1 MRWFRRLLRLLPA
14 DFQADYARDME
25 RTFRAQRHEAEREG
39 RTSLVR
45 LWSAMLGDLLRT
57 APREHAA
64 QFTDD
69 ARYAVRILRAAPG
82 FTAVAVLTL
91 AVGIGANTALFSVVH
106 ALLLRPLPFPDPGR
120 IVRIFESRP
129 QDGLFRNSASGPNIL
144 DWKEQSRAFS
154 AIAAYRPRN
163 VNVSG
168 RGEPHYVQAA
178 RASVEFFHV
187 LGVQPALG
195 RLLTLEEE
203 RDGGA
208 VAVISHRLWQ
218 SQFSGASDVLGQTLM
233 LDGEPFVVI
242 GVLPADF
249 RFQLDADVWIRL
261 SLYPGNMPS
270 RGSHNLNVI
279 ARLKDDAT
287 LEAARAELTT
297 IAARLERQYPDSN
310 TGWTVVIEP
319 LLDSTVSDV
328 RPIALLLF
336 GAVGF
341 LLLTA
346 CANIGSLLVAR
357 AARRTREFAVRIA
370 LGANRT
376 RLIRQLLT
384 ESVLLAAFGGAIGTA
399 VAAVMVDGIKRFDAF
414 DVPRLDEVSVDG
426 SVLAVS
432 FGLTLLTGVLFGL
445 GPALHVGRW
454 EFGGHLTGGARGASA
469 GRERRRMQATLSAA
483 QIAIALVLLVGAGL
497 MVRTLAGLT
506 RVDPGFDSSG
516 VLAIDLSLSDA
527 RYPTDAD
534 AIRFYQRI
542 VDGTSALPGVA
553 SAALISD
560 PPLTGGAGYWSNG
573 LSIVGRPRKPPGEE
587 DFAYLRWVTPQYF
600 RTLRVPLVSGR
611 LLDERDVVG
620 QPRAVVINAAFAA
633 RHFRGQN
640 PIGERLVIS
649 WRDSTPWQIVGVVG
663 DFRQTS
669 LKEAAEP
676 QMYVPMYQAMTGYG
690 TLLVRT
696 ADDLLALVPAV
707 RAAIRGID
715 PEQPIYNIRALDDAV
730 AASVAPQRL
739 ITQTLALFACAALAL
754 ALIGIYGV
762 LAFQIAER
770 THEIGVRMAL
780 GAHAAH
786 VVRMVVGEG
795 MAPTLAGLAAGGAGA
810 IVLSRLI
817 EAWLFEVKPGDPVTY
832 AATMVLLCAA
842 ALFACY
848 LPARRATRIDP
859 AIALRSE

>member
-1 MRWFRRLLRLLPA
+1 LLPA

-25 RTFRAQRHEAEREG
+25 STFRAQRRDAERKG
-39 RTSLVR
+39 RTSIVL
-45 LWSAMLGDLLRT
+45 LWSATLGDLLRT

-64 QFTDD
+64 QLADD
-69 ARYAVRILRAAPG
+69 TRYALRILRAAPG

-106 ALLLRPLPFPDPGR
+106 ALLLRPLPFPDPAR

-129 QDGLFRNSASGPNIL
+129 QDGLFRNSVSGPNLL

-168 RGEPHYVQAA
+168 RGEPRYVQAA
-178 RASVEFFHV
+178 RASVEFFHA
-187 LGVQPALG
+187 LGVRPALG

-203 RDGGA
+203 RDGGP

-218 SQFSGASDVLGQTLM
+218 SQFSGAPNVLGQTLT

-261 SLYPGNMPS
+261 GLYPGNMPS

-279 ARLKDDAT
+279 ARLKDGAT
-287 LEAARAELTT
+287 LEAARAELAT
-297 IAARLERQYPDSN
+297 IAARLERQYPESN

-319 LLDSTVSDV
+319 LLDSTVSNV

-384 ESVLLAAFGGAIGTA
+384 ESVLLAAVGGAAGTA
-399 VAAVMVDGIKRFDAF
+399 VAVVLVEAVARFDAF
-414 DVPRLDEVSVDG
+414 DVPRLDEVSVDA
-426 SVLAVS
+426 SVLAVTV
-432 FGLTLLTGVLFGL
+432 GLTLLTGILFGL
-445 GPALHVGRW
+445 GPALHVGRC
-454 EFGGHLTGGARGASA
+454 ECGGHLAGEARAASA

-506 RVDPGFDSSG
+506 RVDPGFDSAG
-516 VLAIDLSLSDA
+516 VLAVDLSLSDA

-534 AIRFYQRI
+534 AIRFYRRV
-542 VDGTSALPGVA
+542 VDGTSALPGVV
-553 SAALISD
+553 SAALVSD
-560 PPLTGGAGYWSNG
+560 PPLTGGAGYWSIG
-573 LSIVGRPRKPPGEE
+573 LGIVGRPPKRPGEGE
-587 DFAYLRWVTPQYF
+587 FAYLRWVTPQYF

-611 LLDERDVVG
+611 MLDEQDVDG
-620 QPRAVVINAAFAA
+620 RPRAVVINEAFAA
-633 RHFRGQN
+633 RHFRNQD
-640 PIGERLVIS
+640 PIGERLLIS
-649 WRDSTPWQIVGVVG
+649 WRDRTPWQIVGVVA
-663 DFRQTS
+663 DIRQTS
-669 LKEAAEP
+669 LTDAAEP
-676 QMYVPMYQAMTGYG
+676 QMYLPIYQAMSGYG

-696 ADDLLALVPAV
+696 AEEPLALVPAV
-707 RAAIRGID
+707 RDAIRRID
-715 PEQPIYNIRALDDAV
+715 SEQPIYNIRTLDDAV

-739 ITQTLALFACAALAL
+739 ITQTLAAFAGAALAL

-770 THEIGVRMAL
+770 TREIGVRMAL

-786 VVRMVVGEG
+786 VVRMVIGQG

-810 IVLSRLI
+810 IVLSRLL
-817 EAWLFEVKPGDPVTY
+817 EAWLFGVKSGDPVTY
-832 AATMVLLCAA
+832 AATGVLLCTA
-842 ALFACY
+842 ALLACY

-859 AIALRSE
+859 SIALRHE